1 MGNSM
6 GSVDMDLLVHTLE
19 KMEFDQK
26 TANQL
31 NVSTI
36 VGRSMNMQLA
46 SSAGVCSWGHVVV
59 EQEKSNLDAALRSPP
74 VLMSNCDRQYM
85 DPSTNF
91 AEAVDTALEADL
103 QRLASNQKVAIKK
116 ALKRLVKAGALTQV
130 GGQYKLV
137 KKAMKAGISKQR
149 LKSVRTPA
157 AKKRTSS
164 TPLRAPPTPWNPV
177 GAFDVST
184 VPPTPPPAPKFST
197 LDDQMAKCASL
208 TNMTSDSPLSGSES
222 KLQARGTKAF
232 LRMMQA
238 QQTLQQMDKEAD
250 DRVAPAAEFQLI
262 EEAPEPMLE
271 TQPLAESIDINISTA
286 QLVETVTGADEVAP
300 ALIERVDMSIP
311 EASVPEARPSQEA
324 ESDKQLIGVL
334 ERMDRA
340 AAAKERMKSAK
351 RQLAMFAKTPM
362 KLGTEFVMMKDVAEV
377 IKACVPERVL
387 SPSVHA
393 MNVA

>member
-26 TANQL
+26 TARHNQL

-36 VGRSMNMQLA
+36 VGRSINMQLA
-46 SSAGVCSWGHVVV
+46 ASAGVSSWGHAVV
-59 EQEKSNLDAALRSPP
+59 EQEKSNLDAALRGPP

-91 AEAVDTALEADL
+91 AEAVDNALETDL
-103 QRLASNQKVAIKK
+103 CRLASNQKVAIKK

-137 KKAMKAGISKQR
+137 SKGKKAGISKQR
-149 LKSVRTPA
+149 RKSLRTA
-157 AKKRTSS
+157 TKRTSG
-164 TPLRAPPTPWNPV
+164 TPLRAPATPWNPV

-184 VPPTPPPAPKFST
+184 VPPTPPPAPKLST
-197 LDDQMAKCASL
+197 LDQQMADCASL
-208 TNMTSDSPLSGSES
+208 TDMTRDSPLTSSES

-232 LRMMQA
+232 MRMMQA
-238 QQTLQQMDKEAD
+238 QQTLHEIDQHAD
-250 DRVAPAAEFQLI
+250 DRVAPVAEFQLI
-262 EEAPEPMLE
+262 EEEPEPMLE
-271 TQPLAESIDINISTA
+271 TQPLTESIHINISCA

-300 ALIERVDMSIP
+300 AMIERVDMSFL
-311 EASVPEARPSQEA
+311 EAPPSQPE

-362 KLGTEFVMMKDVAEV
+362 KLGTEFVMMKDAAEV